1 MREPNLGR
9 LLWVSIASVGPS
21 WHVGFTPDFGRIAA
35 RQRTDASGQCTKSL
49 RDSEASGLSESTVRQ
64 RFE

>member
-35 RQRTDASGQCTKSL
+35 RQRTDAPGQKAT
-49 RDSEASGLSESTVRQ
+49 ST
-64 RFE
+64 

>member
-35 RQRTDASGQCTKSL
+35 RQRTDAPGPKHKVAALQPAA
-49 RDSEASGLSESTVRQ
+49 RGPEPRGR
-64 RFE
+64 